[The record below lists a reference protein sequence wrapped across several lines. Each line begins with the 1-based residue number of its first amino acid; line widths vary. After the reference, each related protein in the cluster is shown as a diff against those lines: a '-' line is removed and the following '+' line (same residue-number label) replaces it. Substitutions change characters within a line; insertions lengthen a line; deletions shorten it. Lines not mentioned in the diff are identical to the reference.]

1 VSQVE
6 ATRLATPELAV
17 GDRPGPRF
25 VVTVG
30 TDHHPFDRLI
40 GWVNDWLTAHPAQAA
55 DFFVQSGAATVEP
68 AAASVKFLDTAALS
82 RALDE
87 ADVMICHGGP
97 GAISDAWR
105 RGQVPIAVPR
115 LRKLGEV
122 VDDHQVDFCRKLAS
136 TGKIRIAEDAA
147 SLHALIDE
155 AVADRSGYR
164 LDDLPA
170 EAAATVAKTVARFEE
185 LVNDLISV
193 DRPRRSRFS
202 LISRGARRPRH
213 AVNAGEEAK

>member
-1 VSQVE
+1 MSQVE
-6 ATRLATPELAV
+6 ATRLAAPDLAV
-17 GDRPGPRF
+17 SDRPGPRF

-40 GWVNDWLTAHPAQAA
+40 GWVNDWLTAHPGQAA

-68 AAASVKFLDTAALS
+68 AAASVKFLDTVALS

-122 VDDHQVDFCRKLAS
+122 VDDHQVDFCRKLAD
-136 TGKIRIAEDAA
+136 TGKIRLAEDAA
-147 SLHALIDE
+147 TLHALMDE

-170 EAAATVAKTVARFEE
+170 EAAAAVAKTVARFEE
-185 LVNDLISV
+185 LVNDLVSEN
-193 DRPRRSRFS
+193 RPRRFRLP
-202 LISRGARRPRH
+202 LIARGAGRARRR
-213 AVNAGEEAK
+213 VYAGEESE

>member
-6 ATRLATPELAV
+6 ATRLATTELAV
-17 GDRPGPRF
+17 DDRPGPRF

-40 GWVNDWLTAHPAQAA
+40 GWVNDWLAAHPGQAA

-68 AAASVKFLDTAALS
+68 TAASVKFLDAAALS
-82 RALDE
+82 QALDE

-170 EAAATVAKTVARFEE
+170 EAAAAVAKTVARFEE
-185 LVNDLISV
+185 LVNDLV
-193 DRPRRSRFS
+193 KQDRPRRFRSALTSR
-202 LISRGARRPRH
+202 RARRPH
-213 AVNAGEEAK
+213 TAVNAGEEAE

>member
-6 ATRLATPELAV
+6 AARVAAPDLPAA
-17 GDRPGPRF
+17 DRPGPRF

-40 GWVNDWLTAHPAQAA
+40 GWVNDWLVAHPEQAA
-55 DFFVQSGAATVEP
+55 DFFVQSGAATVVP
-68 AAASVKFLDTAALS
+68 AAASVKFLDTVALS

-122 VDDHQVDFCRKLAS
+122 VDDHQVDFCRKLAN

-170 EAAATVAKTVARFEE
+170 EAAAAVAKTVARFEE
-185 LVNDLISV
+185 LINDLVSEY
-193 DRPRRSRFS
+193 RPPRLRFP
-202 LISRGARRPRH
+202 LASRGAKRARRVVH
-213 AVNAGEEAK
+213 AGEEQE